1 MAKIDRLGW
10 AAGTSL
16 IAYGVRIGIRANS
29 TEALAHLTPYLPP
42 AWEPSSSPVVDQLY
56 SLIAGGPEAQ
66 PGIRR
71 FNILYSGPARLART
85 HRLTEALERF
95 GEDLQLF
102 VAEMARTRL
111 FVHAGV
117 VGWKGKAI
125 VLPGRSYS
133 GKSTLVAALLRAGAT
148 YYSDEYALLDA
159 RGRVH
164 PFAKPLSLRQPTGEP
179 PRTYPAETWGK
190 GPGVEPL
197 PVGLVVV
204 TEYQPGKRW
213 RPRPLSP
220 GQAVLAL
227 LAHTVAARRRP
238 AAALARLQRAVAGA
252 RLLKGVRG
260 PAEETVDLLLDRL
273 GATSTLPGLLGVGAF
288 TGRS

>member
-10 AAGTSL
+10 AAGKSL
-16 IAYGVRIGIRANS
+16 TAYGVRVGIRANNP
-29 TEALAHLTPYLPP
+29 EALARLTAYLPP

-56 SLIAGGPEAQ
+56 SLIAGGAEAQ
-66 PGIRR
+66 PGQRR
-71 FNILYSGPARLART
+71 FNILYSGPVRLART

-95 GEDLQLF
+95 GEDLQLYL
-102 VAEMARTRL
+102 AEMARYRL

-117 VGWKGKAI
+117 VGWKGQAI
-125 VLPGRSYS
+125 VLPGRSSS

-164 PFAKPLSLRQPTGEP
+164 PFPKPLSLRQPTGAP
-179 PRTYPAETWGK
+179 PRIYQAETWGR

-204 TEYQPGKRW
+204 TEYKPGKRW

-227 LAHTVAARRRP
+227 LAHTVPARRQP
-238 AAALARLQRAVAGA
+238 SAALARLQRVVAGA
-252 RLLKGVRG
+252 RILKGVRG
-260 PAEETVDLLLDRL
+260 PAEDTAGLLLDRL
-273 GATSTLPGLLGVGAF
+273 GTT
-288 TGRS
+288 